1 MEGNDWGMSRVLSP
15 DDDPQQP
22 SKRTVRQ
29 YQAEVMFPLLVGGSP
44 GKSKQYLLLAKIFKT
59 LSLTPP

>member
-1 MEGNDWGMSRVLSP
+1 MLYMHNSRSRLATSL
-15 DDDPQQP
+15 
-22 SKRTVRQ
+22 RQ